1 MTFSF
6 STSFRTAPETVADAD
21 VHTRQAETVL
31 AEVTVEIMIG
41 KLHVVCV
48 DIRTAKAAAKPQINA
63 PAATQAE
70 VAAGGNA
77 AFKIGARTVAR
88 TGGKAAVG
96 GAAVV
101 EIAGLAVDAY
111 VEKVVDA
118 ARTQP
123 ETRLK
128 AVSGYAPIG
137 LAVTVGPVGIRG
149 GSNGRPAPG
158 KEELGGKVGSERGM
172 GETGGSCPKGRKGWS

>member
-1 MTFSF
+1 M
-6 STSFRTAPETVADAD
+6 
-21 VHTRQAETVL
+21 
-31 AEVTVEIMIG
+31 
-41 KLHVVCV
+41 
-48 DIRTAKAAAKPQINA
+48 
-63 PAATQAE
+63 
-70 VAAGGNA
+70 AAGGNA

-137 LAVTVGPVGIRG
+137 PAVAVGPVGIRG

-158 KEELGGKVGSERGM
+158 KEELGGKVGRKEVWEKPGVMPERA
-172 GETGGSCPKGRKGWS
+172 

>member
-1 MTFSF
+1 M
-6 STSFRTAPETVADAD
+6 
-21 VHTRQAETVL
+21 
-31 AEVTVEIMIG
+31 
-41 KLHVVCV
+41 
-48 DIRTAKAAAKPQINA
+48 
-63 PAATQAE
+63 
-70 VAAGGNA
+70 AAGGNA

-137 LAVTVGPVGIRG
+137 PVAVGPVGIRG

-158 KEELGGKVGSERGM
+158 KEELGGKVGRNR
-172 GETGGSCPKGRKGWS
+172 GSCPKGRKGWS

>member
-1 MTFSF
+1 
-6 STSFRTAPETVADAD
+6 
-21 VHTRQAETVL
+21 
-31 AEVTVEIMIG
+31 MIG

-48 DIRTAKAAAKPQINA
+48 DIRTAEAAAKPQINA

-88 TGGKAAVG
+88 TGGKAALG

-101 EIAGLAVDAY
+101 EIAGLAVDAH
-111 VEKVVDA
+111 VEKVIDA

-123 ETRLK
+123 ETR
-128 AVSGYAPIG
+128 AVPNKTPA
-137 LAVTVGPVGIRG
+137 AKNPVFLLFTTDKTFVK
-149 GSNGRPAPG
+149 SM
-158 KEELGGKVGSERGM
+158 VFS
-172 GETGGSCPKGRKGWS
+172 SCMI